1 MRKEILHQYA
11 NSPKLLSIIDKLA
24 DMLSTA
30 TDNKNFY
37 DKVLNIKTAVGFGLD
52 NWGAILDTPRSFTLT
67 LDDDTRQVTLDDD
80 TYRLIL
86 LLKCAK
92 NISNGS
98 CPDIFKAISAIL
110 GNSGD
115 IYISEIKPMQ
125 LRYSFGFLIDS
136 TLLAI
141 LEQLSVFPKPVG
153 VGVEIYELPDYN
165 IFGFNGQELSNF
177 NNGTFFQ
184 GERILT
190 NGK

>member
-11 NSPKLLSIIDKLA
+11 NSPKLLAIINKLA
-24 DMLSTA
+24 DILSTA

-37 DKVLNIKTAVGFGLD
+37 NKVFNIKTAVGFGLD
-52 NWGAILDTPRSFTLT
+52 YWGGILGTPRSFTLT

-92 NISNGS
+92 NISNGA
-98 CPDIFKAISAIL
+98 CPDIKKSINAVFGEL
-110 GNSGD
+110 GN
-115 IYISEIKPMQ
+115 IYVNETEPMH
-125 LRYSFGFLIDS
+125 LRYSFSFLLDD

-141 LEQLSVFPKPVG
+141 MEQLSVFPKPVG
-153 VGVEIYELPDYN
+153 VGAEIYELPEYN
-165 IFGFNGQELSNF
+165 IFGFNGQGLSNF

-184 GERILT
+184 GKRSLE
-190 NGK
+190 

>member
-11 NSPKLLSIIDKLA
+11 NSHKLLTIIDKLA

-37 DKVLNIKTAVGFGLD
+37 DKVFNIKTAVGFGLD

-67 LDDDTRQVTLDDD
+67 LDDNTRQVTLDDD

-98 CPDIFKAISAIL
+98 CPDIYKSISAIF
-110 GNSGD
+110 GNLGD
-115 IYISEIKPMQ
+115 IYISEVETMQ
-125 LRYSFGFLIDS
+125 LRYSFGFLLDD

>member
-11 NSPKLLSIIDKLA
+11 NSPKLLTIINKLA
-24 DMLSTA
+24 DILSTA

-37 DKVLNIKTAVGFGLD
+37 DKVFNIKTAVGFGLD
-52 NWGAILDTPRSFTLT
+52 YWGGILGTPRSFTLT
-67 LDDDTRQVTLDDD
+67 LGDDTRQVTLDDD

-98 CPDIFKAISAIL
+98 CPNIKKSINAVFGEL
-110 GNSGD
+110 GN
-115 IYISEIKPMQ
+115 IYVNETEPMQ
-125 LRYSFGFLIDS
+125 LRYSFSFLLND

-141 LEQLSVFPKPVG
+141 MEQLSVFPKPVG
-153 VGVEIYELPDYN
+153 VGVEIYELPEYN
-165 IFGFNGQELSNF
+165 IFGFNGQGLSNF

-184 GERILT
+184 GKRSLE
-190 NGK
+190 